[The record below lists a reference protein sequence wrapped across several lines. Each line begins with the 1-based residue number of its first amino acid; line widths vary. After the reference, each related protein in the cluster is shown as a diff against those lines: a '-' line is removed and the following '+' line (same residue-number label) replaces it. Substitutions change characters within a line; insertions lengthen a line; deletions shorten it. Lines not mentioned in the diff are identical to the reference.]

1 MTTVTLDALDA
12 IELAEIL
19 EFLLDCVD
27 TAHITTPPAGHGD
40 AYNLDDLRADTARL
54 AGRLLTSPL
63 AATPLTVEVDH
74 GSASSRGRPSERAWL
89 VRLRHADRSVVVAIG
104 LSRTA
109 ANHLAE
115 RITDVI
121 DPTAT
126 RRQTIKLK
134 PTIGP

>member
-1 MTTVTLDALDA
+1 MRRHR
-12 IELAEIL
+12 
-19 EFLLDCVD
+19 
-27 TAHITTPPAGHGD
+27 AHHHPAAHHGD

-63 AATPLTVEVDH
+63 AATPPTVEVDH
-74 GSASSRGRPSERAWL
+74 GSGSSRGRPSERAWL

-115 RITDVI
+115 HITEVI

-126 RRQTIKLK
+126 HRHSIKLK